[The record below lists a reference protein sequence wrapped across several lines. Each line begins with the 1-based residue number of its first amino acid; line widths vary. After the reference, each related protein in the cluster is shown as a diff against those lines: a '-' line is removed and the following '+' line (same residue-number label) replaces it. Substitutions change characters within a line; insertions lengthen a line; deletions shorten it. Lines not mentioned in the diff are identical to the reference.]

1 MITRDNSFKLPLY
14 YIFLEDTKHMTILTR
29 QERERLVLDLYNQG
43 KTIREIAKEARM
55 SFRDIGVILNKA
67 VKEKKTEGI
76 KQQDGAENN
85 QNQEQEQ
92 HLSLSAQAYK
102 LFSDRKTPLEVAVA
116 LNLRESEVTK
126 FYKEYWKLKQL
137 HNLNMVYEELR
148 GDIEPFLK
156 LYKLAKRKGMGLK
169 QVVNLLEMSN
179 NDLPDIQCRY
189 ERLKREVNTLEFN
202 EQQSHIAL
210 SYFNNQIEMK
220 SKALTSY
227 RISCIRERREIENL
241 YNEKARLVAIV
252 TGFKSN
258 NEEYLDKIEQAAE
271 EKIKEV
277 LTNGK
282 FLLQFAIASVI
293 ESLRSNP
300 ELCNFMMYY
309 NSNNTAPSFMSGGQ
323 QQQKHQEQSFNGR
336 YAALILEEAEKL
348 YNTLKT
354 ELTNRATA
362 AVAAISASPLPSL
375 GNNTNNQKLAYKI
388 DNTYQT

>member
-1 MITRDNSFKLPLY
+1 MSI
-14 YIFLEDTKHMTILTR
+14 MTR
-29 QERERLVLDLYNQG
+29 QERERLVLELYYNQG

-67 VKEKKTEGI
+67 VEEKTQGI
-76 KQQDGAENN
+76 KEQDGAEKN

-92 HLSLSAQAYK
+92 HLSLAAQAYK
-102 LFSDRKTPLEVAVA
+102 LFSERKTPLEVSIA
-116 LNLRESEVTK
+116 LNLRESEATK

-156 LYKLAKRKGMGLK
+156 LYKLAKRKGMGIK
-169 QVVNLLEMSN
+169 QVVNLLEIAN

-202 EQQSHIAL
+202 KQQSQTAL

-241 YNEKARLVAIV
+241 YNEKARLEAIV

-258 NEEYLDKIEQAAE
+258 NEEYN
-271 EKIKEV
+271 KIKQTAYEEVKSV
-277 LTNGK
+277 LTDDKLLLK
-282 FLLQFAIASVI
+282 FSTLLVI
-293 ESLRSNP
+293 ESLRSNSKIY
-300 ELCNFMMYY
+300 NFILYD
-309 NSNNTAPSFMSGGQ
+309 NSNNTAISYGPTYPSLISSGKQ
-323 QQQKHQEQSFNGR
+323 QQQSFNDV
-336 YAALILEEAEKL
+336 YTALILEEAEKL
-348 YNTLKT
+348 YNKLIP
-354 ELTNRATA
+354 ELTNKVVDA
-362 AVAAISASPLPSL
+362 AAAAIKESSL
-375 GNNTNNQKLAYKI
+375 LTPNNRQNLTIGVIHIRQNDKYNQNRNL
-388 DNTYQT
+388 